1 MKIAVV
7 GLGRMG
13 MQIARKLSEAGHE
26 VIGYDLNE
34 DFMKQAVEYGATAAR
49 SREEIIA
56 AFGGEQVVVWLM
68 IPADYV
74 DSELDK
80 WLEVLPKGSIL
91 IDGGNSDYR
100 LAEGRAKRVAGAGS
114 QWIDVGTSGGV
125 WMYENGASLMVG
137 GDEAAFRAIEPIL
150 QVLAAP
156 RGAYQHF
163 EGAGA
168 GHYVKMIHNAI
179 EYGMMESLAE
189 GYRMLKEG
197 PYKNINLADAGEVW
211 EHSSVIRSWLNEL
224 TRDAVRENP
233 ELDGIDGKV
242 AESGECR
249 WTLETAESLGI
260 ELPAIK
266 ASFDVRLASLE
277 GKTNFAT
284 KLLAAQRNKFG
295 GHAINID
302 PGTDTSKDGE

>member
-1 MKIAVV
+1 MRIAVV
-7 GLGRMG
+7 GLGKMG
-13 MQIARKLSEAGHE
+13 IQIARKLNEAGHE

-34 DFMKQAVEYGATAAR
+34 EFIQKAAEYGAKAAY

-56 AFGGEQVVVWLM
+56 AFDNDQPVVWLM

-74 DSELDK
+74 DEELDK
-80 WLEVLPKGSIL
+80 WLDVLPKGSIL

-100 LAEGRAKRVAGAGS
+100 LTRERAQRVTDAGS
-114 QWIDVGTSGGV
+114 QLIDVGTSGGV
-125 WMYENGASLMVG
+125 WLYENGASLMVG
-137 GDEAAFRAIEPIL
+137 GDEASFRFIEPIL
-150 QVLAAP
+150 KVLAAP
-156 RGAYQHF
+156 SGAYQHF
-163 EGAGA
+163 GGAGA

-211 EHSSVIRSWLNEL
+211 QHASVIRSWLNEL

-233 ELDGIDGKV
+233 ELEGIDGKV

-249 WTLETAESLGI
+249 WTLETAEDLGI

-266 ASFDVRLASLE
+266 ASFDVRLSSLK

-295 GHAINID
+295 GHPLNVT
-302 PGTDTSKDGE
+302 PGTDIAKSGE

>member
-34 DFMKQAVEYGATAAR
+34 AFVQKAVEYGAKAAR
-49 SREEIIA
+49 SRDEIIA
-56 AFGGEQVVVWLM
+56 AFGGDQAVIWLM
-68 IPADYV
+68 IPANHV
-74 DSELDK
+74 DEELDK

-100 LAEGRAKRVAGAGS
+100 LTRERAKRVADAGLRL
-114 QWIDVGTSGGV
+114 IDVGVSGGV
-125 WMYENGASLMVG
+125 WLYENGASLMVG
-137 GDEAAFRAIEPIL
+137 GDEASFRAIETIL
-150 QVLAAP
+150 QALAAP
-156 RGAYQHF
+156 TGAYQHF

-211 EHSSVIRSWLNEL
+211 QHASVVRSWLNEL
-224 TRDAVRENP
+224 TRDALRENP
-233 ELDGIDGKV
+233 ELDSIDGKV
-242 AESGECR
+242 AENGECR
-249 WTLETAESLGI
+249 WTLETAEELGI

-295 GHAINID
+295 GHPLNVSSDAN
-302 PGTDTSKDGE
+302 TSET